1 MSDDQPQAEM
11 SEADAKKCAAKLKQL
26 LDKSNQ
32 GDRKVFMDNFKDIRS
47 YGYDNDGNTKKMY
60 SGWDLQ
66 ENDFQAS
73 INRVAE
79 YVELFGS
86 HLYPQNPDASV
97 VTQRSVDQ
105 WSDQRN
111 KLESDMLDYFMRVG
125 ELETSTRRT
134 LNEALVGGRGMLWFG
149 WNDRKKI
156 PYAVF
161 DTVENYG
168 CDPDAKCPEEM
179 NWVRRRRTKPRFEL
193 KRSIPTDPQT
203 GKSVALFDVSELKGT
218 GDQGDIIEYHEFYFR
233 TGIHNYC
240 TMAADQE
247 SDQGAQAQFD
257 DSPMKYVFAEERLL
271 YKTEWEIPFF
281 KIDAWPCRILDF
293 RLQPEK
299 LWPVSTLQPVL
310 CHVKAMNWIY
320 TAYLNRIKRTWRQR
334 FARVKVK
341 GVQMGDQALESA
353 MGMGGSNDGGEGS
366 VIDVEIPNGMTDP
379 DVRKLLQS
387 LTMDTDMPGFE
398 KAFGI
403 VNRMFEDGSG
413 LNDLIRSG
421 QDTNQ
426 LRTAADVDFKKSRS
440 MTRVDDMGKQFQ
452 VFFDSVIYSLAFT
465 ARFLMNP
472 QEVAQ
477 LFGKEAGALYGDL
490 GDDQMKQQDEMLRM
504 QAANGEMQKAVQG
517 AQGMMQQAVQ
527 MTGQVP
533 VEPPPM
539 PSAEEI
545 ETKLGPPRIV
555 TIDDWI
561 YSASRQ
567 IVAGSMRTVDHEA
580 QTSNLSFYFQTMAP
594 MVAATPPG
602 QALNAEM
609 IELFMRLNR
618 YDAEA
623 VSAAQKYKSS
633 MEQISAFQTQMMLN
647 PPPPPG
653 APAPGTNPPRPGPE
667 PTQGREQAVL
677 GQNQ

>member
-1 MSDDQPQAEM
+1 MSD
-11 SEADAKKCAAKLKQL
+11 ADAKKCAAKLTEL
-26 LDKSNQ
+26 LDSSNQ
-32 GDRKVFMDNFKDIRS
+32 GDRKVFMDRFKEIRS
-47 YGYDNDGNTKKMY
+47 FGYENDGNTKKMY

-97 VTQRSVDQ
+97 VTQGEQDQ
-105 WSDQRN
+105 WSGPRH
-111 KLESDMLDYFMRVG
+111 KLEADMLDYFMRVG
-125 ELETSTRRT
+125 ELETSTRRC
-134 LNEALVGGRGMLWFG
+134 LNEALIGGRGMLWFG

-161 DTVENYG
+161 DTVENFG
-168 CDPDAKCPEEM
+168 VDPDAKCPEEI

-193 KRSIPTDPQT
+193 KKSIPNAPDIADPLT
-203 GKSVALFDVSELKGT
+203 GKVTPGKSLALFDVKELQGT
-218 GDQGDIIEYHEFYFR
+218 GPNKDIIEYTEFYFR
-233 TGIHNYC
+233 TGMHNYC
-240 TMAADQE
+240 QMAADMASE
-247 SDQGAQAQFD
+247 NGDQAEMD
-257 DSPMKYVFAEERLL
+257 DSPKKYVYAEGRLL
-271 YKTEWEIPFF
+271 YVTEWEIPFF

-299 LWPVSTLQPVL
+299 IWPAATLQPVL
-310 CHVKAMNWIY
+310 CHIKAMNWVY
-320 TAYLNRIKRTWRQR
+320 TAYLNRVKRTTRMNY
-334 FARVKVK
+334 AKVKYK
-341 GVQMGDQALESA
+341 GVQMPDASVEQAMGVGDQ
-353 MGMGGSNDGGEGS
+353 GEAG
-366 VIDVEIPNGMTDP
+366 IMEVEMPNGMTDP
-379 DVRKLLQS
+379 DVRKLLQP
-387 LTMDTDMPGFE
+387 LIMDADMPGFE
-398 KAFGI
+398 KVWAI
-403 VNRMFEDGSG
+403 INRAFEDGSG
-413 LNDLIRSG
+413 LNDLLRSG

-452 VFFDSVIYSLAFT
+452 VFFDSVVYSLAFV
-465 ARFLMNP
+465 ARFLMSP
-472 QEVAQ
+472 EDVGR
-477 LFGKEAGALYGDL
+477 LFGKEAGTLWGNL
-490 GDDQMKQQDEMLRM
+490 GDDQMKQKDEMQRM
-504 QAANGEMQKAVQG
+504 QAANGEMQQAIQG

-533 VEPPPM
+533 NTPPPL

-545 ETKLGPPRIV
+545 ETKLGPPQIV
-555 TIDDWI
+555 TMDDWI

-580 QTSNLSFYFQTMAP
+580 QTSNLNFFMQTMAP

-602 QALNAEM
+602 QALNAKM

-618 YDAEA
+618 YDADA
-623 VSAAQKYKSS
+623 VAAATEYKTQ
-633 MEQISAFQTQMMLN
+633 MEQIAQFQTQMLLN
-647 PPPPPG
+647 PPPPMG
-653 APAPGTNPPRPGPE
+653 APAPGANPPRPGPE
-667 PTQGREQAVL
+667 PSQGKEQAAL